1 MNENNIIIRL
11 ETPADYRAVE
21 ALTREAFWNQY
32 VPGCNEHYFVHVMR
46 EHPDF
51 VPELAFVLEQD
62 GEIIGNVMY
71 TKSRLVDR
79 AGEEKTILS
88 FGPVCIHPAYQ
99 RRGYSKYLLEHSF
112 AKAQELGYDAI
123 VIFGSPANYVGRGFV
138 SCQKHN
144 ICLEGDYV
152 PMALLCK
159 ELKNGAFDGRRWYFH
174 ESTASAPCE
183 DEAAVAAFDA
193 QFPHK
198 EKGWKPSQEEFY
210 IHCRSG
216 MKLED

>member
-21 ALTREAFWNQY
+21 ELTREAFWNQY

-51 VPELAFVLEQD
+51 VPELAFVLELN
-62 GEIIGNVMY
+62 GGIIGNVMY
-71 TKSRLVDR
+71 TKSRLVDKS
-79 AGEEKTILS
+79 GEIKEILS

-99 RRGYSKYLLEHSF
+99 RQGYGKRLLEHSF
-112 AKAQELGYDAI
+112 AKARELGFDAI
-123 VIFGSPANYVGRGFV
+123 VIFGSPANYVGCGFV

-152 PMALLCK
+152 PMAMMVKVLQS
-159 ELKNGAFDGRRWYFH
+159 GAFDGRRWYFH

-183 DEAAVAAFDA
+183 DEAAVSAFDA
-193 QFPHK
+193 QFPPK
-198 EKGWKPSQEEFY
+198 EKKWQPSQEEFY

-216 MKLED
+216 MKME